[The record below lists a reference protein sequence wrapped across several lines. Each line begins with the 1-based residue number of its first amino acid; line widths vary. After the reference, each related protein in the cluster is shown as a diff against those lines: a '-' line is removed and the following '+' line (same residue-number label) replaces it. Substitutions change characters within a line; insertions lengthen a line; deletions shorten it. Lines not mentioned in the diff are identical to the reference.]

1 MTLKPRSV
9 IAGILFILFFQT
21 EVSAAEE
28 EIIRGRITE
37 GEKVISKRACNICHS
52 FNDAGGLVGPD
63 LTQVGIRRT
72 GEWLF
77 KWMGDP
83 STVLPG
89 TDMPTIEWESD
100 Q

>member
-1 MTLKPRSV
+1 MTLKPRST

-21 EVSAAEE
+21 VFAAAEE

-52 FNDAGGLVGPD
+52 FNGAGGLVGPD

-72 GEWLF
+72 G
-77 KWMGDP
+77 
-83 STVLPG
+83 
-89 TDMPTIEWESD
+89 
-100 Q
+100 